1 MPLTYTP
8 RKFVG
13 YPYNN
18 IFYQI
23 ETDHRA
29 YAPAAVERIVTEKVH
44 SIFTFPIGRHLAS
57 SNAGLIRQEAAG
69 DRVDRKALELPATD
83 FGRPR
88 APAGKWASLIRVI
101 DPVAVSYIFQTEH

>member
-29 YAPAAVERIVTEKVH
+29 YAPAAVERIVLEKVRGCPL
-44 SIFTFPIGRHLAS
+44 SDTVALATSDKAVWQSGRKLT
-57 SNAGLIRQEAAG
+57 
-69 DRVDRKALELPATD
+69 K
-83 FGRPR
+83 
-88 APAGKWASLIRVI
+88 
-101 DPVAVSYIFQTEH
+101 

>member
-29 YAPAAVERIVTEKVH
+29 YAPAAVERIVLEKVCGCPL
-44 SIFTFPIGRHLAS
+44 SDLVPF
-57 SNAGLIRQEAAG
+57 
-69 DRVDRKALELPATD
+69 AT
-83 FGRPR
+83 
-88 APAGKWASLIRVI
+88 SEQ
-101 DPVAVSYIFQTEH
+101 AVCQAKLTK

>member
-1 MPLTYTP
+1 MNRIFTIPKVGDKLKQDSFPLTYTP

-29 YAPAAVERIVTEKVH
+29 YAPAAVQRIVAEKVR
-44 SIFTFPIGRHLAS
+44 SQLCKRSEQML
-57 SNAGLIRQEAAG
+57 RCQCE
-69 DRVDRKALELPATD
+69 V
-83 FGRPR
+83 
-88 APAGKWASLIRVI
+88 W
-101 DPVAVSYIFQTEH
+101 